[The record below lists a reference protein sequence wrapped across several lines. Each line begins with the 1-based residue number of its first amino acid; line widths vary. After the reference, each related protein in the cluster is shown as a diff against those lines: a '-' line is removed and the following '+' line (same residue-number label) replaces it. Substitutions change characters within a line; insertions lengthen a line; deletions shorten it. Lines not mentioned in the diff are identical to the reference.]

1 MAGTKR
7 DYSQYLPST
16 RKVNIAEL
24 LAQSASHIT
33 AQQKRPNGYTP
44 IDRAALQASFEGA
57 SAPQAPAPA
66 HSSGADQ
73 PYHQVG
79 AQSDPSRAASYA
91 AAARSY
97 HAAPHTAPWAD
108 EVPPPEPPPPYDQ
121 AGAYEQADSYDQA
134 APYPDFSDIPAPTWD
149 DAVAPFN
156 PYDYPEYGAPAPYP
170 AQPPLGAPA
179 PHQVAPHQ
187 VVPHQ
192 ITPQSSG
199 AGAAGVVMT
208 PFDALLPQR
217 TPRPS
222 GGAPAH
228 PQSAARA
235 AGPRWEQPPRTKPVS
250 APLSAP
256 VAPQPGAPQPI
267 GAKSTGTAA
276 AGAVMTPFGTPLP
289 QGAQRPSGG
298 AAAAKTQPACSDA
311 VPPWGW
317 DVGQQALSSSARA
330 QPAAPQ
336 ARGMAASGAVP
347 PTFGGAA
354 HHDQSVGGDDLP
366 PWELPA
372 RSKLGTVA
380 PESKSS
386 APTASFAAA
395 AAVWPQVPPPSD
407 WQAGS
412 KPEPSFGASAV
423 AQTPQAQPQTQV
435 QPKKQRQVPTP
446 ASFDDDGFDFEAV
459 LALPQLLYL
468 DMVEHFRKQGNP
480 DPEAAAVAFTT
491 MHPEPNAPTASGA
504 APAPSDPVKSVKSVK
519 SGALSE
525 EYSFEPVGGVTQAD
539 LDAVAGSGWAGAARF
554 KGNFEERMRA
564 LMAEIGVEVLAVED
578 RQYQKLCTLLADNK
592 KFKLSVF
599 YKVTGKISYVQ
610 TSGLGAKAQQALT
623 VMQDFQGCN
632 IRKLPESADELSAVK
647 DELQKKS
654 SSMNRGKGSARGSKR
669 SLVGRNANLKLT
681 SAEEAQQMVKVGK
694 VDLEALAAA
703 GKGELLTLPDRIELI
718 VHDFDRALVVKQDQ
732 AGQYHQR
739 FHITHPSGY
748 EFWLRISFKQTQ
760 IISSVFLKLP
770 EDGLCDIHLQLL
782 DEIKQACAVSLLNT
796 QLLLLIKPHSAKCN
810 EEHVLTYTEVK
821 Y

>member
-57 SAPQAPAPA
+57 SAPQAPASA
-66 HSSGADQ
+66 QSFGAYQ

-79 AQSDPSRAASYA
+79 AQSEPSRASSHF

-97 HAAPHTAPWAD
+97 HAVPHAAPWAE
-108 EVPPPEPPPPYDQ
+108 EVPPPEPPPPYER
-121 AGAYEQADSYDQA
+121 AGSYEQAGSYDQA
-134 APYPDFSDIPAPTWD
+134 APYPDFSDIPAPMWD

-156 PYDYPEYGAPAPYP
+156 PYEYPEYGAPAPYP

-199 AGAAGVVMT
+199 AGAAGAVMT
-208 PFDALLPQR
+208 PFDALLPQG
-217 TPRPS
+217 TQRPS

-267 GAKSTGTAA
+267 GAKSTGAV

-289 QGAQRPSGG
+289 QGAQRPSVG

-311 VPPWGW
+311 VPPWGR
-317 DVGQQALSSSARA
+317 DVGQQAHASNARA

-354 HHDQSVGGDDLP
+354 HHDQTVGGDDLP

-372 RSKLGTVA
+372 RSKPGTAA
-380 PESKSS
+380 PGSKSS
-386 APTASFAAA
+386 APTASFVAAA
-395 AAVWPQVPPPSD
+395 
-407 WQAGS
+407 
-412 KPEPSFGASAV
+412 
-423 AQTPQAQPQTQV
+423 AQTPQAQLQTQTQA
-435 QPKKQRQVPTP
+435 QPKKQQQVPAP

-459 LALPQLLYL
+459 LALPQQLYL

-491 MHPEPNAPTASGA
+491 MHPEPTAPTAPGA
-504 APAPSDPVKSVKSVK
+504 AAAPSDPVKSVKSVK

-539 LDAVAGSGWAGAARF
+539 LDAVADSGWAGAARF

-632 IRKLPESADELSAVK
+632 IRKLPESAAELSAVK

-681 SAEEAQQMVKVGK
+681 SAEEAQQVVKVGK

-770 EDGLCDIHLQLL
+770 EEGLCDVHLQLL

>member
-66 HSSGADQ
+66 HSSGAYQ

-97 HAAPHTAPWAD
+97 HAAPHTAPWAE
-108 EVPPPEPPPPYDQ
+108 EVPPPEPPPPYDR
-121 AGAYEQADSYDQA
+121 AGAYEQVGSYDQA

-192 ITPQSSG
+192 VTPQSSG

-276 AGAVMTPFGTPLP
+276 AGAFMTPFGTPLP
-289 QGAQRPSGG
+289 QGAQRPSVG

-317 DVGQQALSSSARA
+317 DVGQQAHASNARA

-354 HHDQSVGGDDLP
+354 HHDQSVVGDDLP
-366 PWELPA
+366 PWEQPA
-372 RSKLGTVA
+372 RSQPSTAATG
-380 PESKSS
+380 SKSS

-395 AAVWPQVPPPSD
+395 AA
-407 WQAGS
+407 
-412 KPEPSFGASAV
+412 
-423 AQTPQAQPQTQV
+423 QTPQAQAQA
-435 QPKKQRQVPTP
+435 QPKMQRQVPP
-446 ASFDDDGFDFEAV
+446 QASFDDDGFDFEAV
-459 LALPQLLYL
+459 LALPQQLYL

-491 MHPEPNAPTASGA
+491 MHPEPTAPTAPGA
-504 APAPSDPVKSVKSVK
+504 AAAPSKPVKSVKSVK
-519 SGALSE
+519 SAQLGASSE

-610 TSGLGAKAQQALT
+610 TSGLGAKAQQALI

-632 IRKLPESADELSAVK
+632 IRKLPESASELSAVK

-654 SSMNRGKGSARGSKR
+654 STMNRGKGSARGSKR

-681 SAEEAQQMVKVGK
+681 SAEEAQQVVKVGK

-770 EDGLCDIHLQLL
+770 EDGLCDVHLQLL

>member
-57 SAPQAPAPA
+57 SAPQAPASA
-66 HSSGADQ
+66 QSFGAYQ

-79 AQSDPSRAASYA
+79 AQSEPSRASSHF

-97 HAAPHTAPWAD
+97 HAVPHAAPWAE
-108 EVPPPEPPPPYDQ
+108 EVPPPEPPPPYER
-121 AGAYEQADSYDQA
+121 AGSYEQAGSYDQA
-134 APYPDFSDIPAPTWD
+134 APYPDFSDIPAPMWD

-156 PYDYPEYGAPAPYP
+156 PYEYPEYGAPAPYP

-199 AGAAGVVMT
+199 AGAAGAVMT
-208 PFDALLPQR
+208 PFDALLPQG
-217 TPRPS
+217 TQRPS

-267 GAKSTGTAA
+267 GAKSTGAV

-289 QGAQRPSGG
+289 QGAQRPSVG

-311 VPPWGW
+311 VPPWGR
-317 DVGQQALSSSARA
+317 DVGQQAHASNARA

-354 HHDQSVGGDDLP
+354 HHDQTVGGDDLP

-372 RSKLGTVA
+372 RSKPGTAA
-380 PESKSS
+380 PGSKSS
-386 APTASFAAA
+386 APTASFVAAA
-395 AAVWPQVPPPSD
+395 
-407 WQAGS
+407 
-412 KPEPSFGASAV
+412 
-423 AQTPQAQPQTQV
+423 AQTPQAQLQTQTQA
-435 QPKKQRQVPTP
+435 QPKKQQQVPAP

-459 LALPQLLYL
+459 LALPQQLYL

-491 MHPEPNAPTASGA
+491 MHPEPTAPTAPGA
-504 APAPSDPVKSVKSVK
+504 AAAPSDPVKSVKSVK

-539 LDAVAGSGWAGAARF
+539 LDAVADSGWAGAARF

-564 LMAEIGVEVLAVED
+564 LMAEIGVEVL
-578 RQYQKLCTLLADNK
+578 
-592 KFKLSVF
+592 
-599 YKVTGKISYVQ
+599 
-610 TSGLGAKAQQALT
+610 
-623 VMQDFQGCN
+623 
-632 IRKLPESADELSAVK
+632 PESAAELSAVK

-654 SSMNRGKGSARGSKR
+654 SSMNRGKGSTRGSKR

-681 SAEEAQQMVKVGK
+681 SAEEAQQVVKVGK

-770 EDGLCDIHLQLL
+770 EEGLCDVHLQLL

>member
-24 LAQSASHIT
+24 LAQSARHIE
-33 AQQKRPNGYTP
+33 AQHTRPNGYTP
-44 IDRAALQASFEGA
+44 IDRAALQASIEGA

-66 HSSGADQ
+66 QSPGAYQ

-97 HAAPHTAPWAD
+97 HAAPHAAPWAD
-108 EVPPPEPPPPYDQ
+108 EVPPPEPPPPYDR
-121 AGAYEQADSYDQA
+121 AGSYEQVGSYDQA

-170 AQPPLGAPA
+170 TQPPLGAS
-179 PHQVAPHQ
+179 APHQ

-192 ITPQSSG
+192 VTPQSSG
-199 AGAAGVVMT
+199 AEAAGAVMT

-235 AGPRWEQPPRTKPVS
+235 AGPRWEQPPRTKPLS
-250 APLSAP
+250 APVALQP

-267 GAKSTGTAA
+267 GAKSTGAAA

-317 DVGQQALSSSARA
+317 DAGQQALSSSARA

-336 ARGMAASGAVP
+336 VRGRAASGAVP
-347 PTFGGAA
+347 PPFGGAA
-354 HHDQSVGGDDLP
+354 HHDQTVGGDDLP

-372 RSKLGTVA
+372 RSQPGTAA
-380 PESKSS
+380 PGSKSS
-386 APTASFAAA
+386 APTALFAAA
-395 AAVWPQVPPPSD
+395 A
-407 WQAGS
+407 
-412 KPEPSFGASAV
+412 
-423 AQTPQAQPQTQV
+423 AQTPQAQA
-435 QPKKQRQVPTP
+435 QPKMQRQVPAP

-459 LALPQLLYL
+459 LALPQQLYL

-491 MHPEPNAPTASGA
+491 MHPEPTAPTAPGA
-504 APAPSDPVKSVKSVK
+504 AAESSESVKPVKSAQLGS
-519 SGALSE
+519 LSE

-539 LDAVAGSGWAGAARF
+539 LDAVADSGWVGAARF

-578 RQYQKLCTLLADNK
+578 RPYQKLCTLLADNK

-610 TSGLGAKAQQALT
+610 TSGLGTKAQQALT
-623 VMQDFQGCN
+623 VMQDYQGCN
-632 IRKLPESADELSAVK
+632 IRKLPESAAELSAVK

-681 SAEEAQQMVKVGK
+681 SAEEAQQVVKVGK

-770 EDGLCDIHLQLL
+770 EDGLCDVHLQLL
-782 DEIKQACAVSLLNT
+782 DEIKQACSVSLLNT